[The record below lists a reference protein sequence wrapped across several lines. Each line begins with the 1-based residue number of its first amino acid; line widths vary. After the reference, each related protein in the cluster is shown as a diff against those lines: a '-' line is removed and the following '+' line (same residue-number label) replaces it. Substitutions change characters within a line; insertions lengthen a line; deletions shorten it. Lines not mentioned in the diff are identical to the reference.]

1 MRTLNHP
8 NYELTII
15 DSGLLVERLAKE
27 IRSLS
32 IDLKHSW
39 PRFREDPV
47 GESLNTLNSV
57 FGKLKEHLHSPSRLL
72 SYLTACLLLTLLA
85 AVVSFI
91 DSSRGLKSA
100 TQNAE
105 IFIDPQDV
113 QLLKLNDETIAT
125 GIGKNGAGTVGFKSA
140 KGQGSG
146 VAQKARGG
154 GSGGDNT
161 PLESQQGKL
170 PEPSTIQA
178 AIPKQPNLAPALP
191 VAGIDLDPALWNDSK
206 APQYGDPNS
215 KSQLPSHGPGDGGGI
230 GTNQGL
236 GIGDGKGPGYG
247 PGEDGN
253 MGGDRAQRGCCG
265 EGGSR
270 TGTNQPAIFKS
281 SEVEQRARLL
291 SKPEP
296 QYTEE
301 ARRNQITGTVTLRC
315 IFSSAGDVVQIHTIG
330 TLPFGLTDR
339 AIAAARQ
346 IKFIPAVKSG
356 HPVSVWMQLE
366 YNFNLY

>member
-1 MRTLNHP
+1 M
-8 NYELTII
+8 
-15 DSGLLVERLAKE
+15 LLERLAKE
-27 IRSLS
+27 IRALSL
-32 IDLKHSW
+32 DLKRSW
-39 PRFREDPV
+39 PRFRQDPV
-47 GESLNTLNSV
+47 GEGLKTLCFA
-57 FGKLKEHLHSPSRLL
+57 FGRVKDQFNPPTRLL
-72 SYLTACLLLTLLA
+72 SYLSACSLIILLVTVVGLL
-85 AVVSFI
+85 
-91 DSSRGLKSA
+91 DSSRPQKDVTDRENSFVDL
-100 TQNAE
+100 QN
-105 IFIDPQDV
+105 V
-113 QLLKLNDETIAT
+113 QLLKIDDQSLAA

-146 VAQKARGG
+146 AEQKARGG
-154 GSGGDNT
+154 GSGGDNN
-161 PLESQQGKL
+161 PIEAQQGKL
-170 PEPSTIQA
+170 PQPSTIQA
-178 AIPKQPNLAPALP
+178 AIPKQPTLAPALP

-215 KSQLPSHGPGDGGGI
+215 KSQIPSHGPGDGGGI

-253 MGGDRAQRGCCG
+253 MGGDRSQKGCCG
-265 EGGSR
+265 EGGAKNNSNGNP
-270 TGTNQPAIFKS
+270 TIFKS
-281 SEVEQRARLL
+281 AEVEQRARLL
-291 SKPEP
+291 AKPEP

-301 ARRNQITGTVTLRC
+301 ARRNQVTGTVTLRC
-315 IFSSAGDVVQIHTIG
+315 VFSSAGDIVQIHTIQ

-346 IKFIPAVKSG
+346 IKFIPAMKGG

>member
-1 MRTLNHP
+1 MRPLNHP

-15 DSGLLVERLAKE
+15 DSGLLVERLATE
-27 IRSLS
+27 LRSLS
-32 IDLKHSW
+32 LDLKRAWS
-39 PRFREDPV
+39 RLRRDPV
-47 GESLNTLNSV
+47 GESLKILHFV
-57 FGKLKEHLHSPSRLL
+57 FCALKEHLRSPSKVL
-72 SYLTACLLLTLLA
+72 SYLSACLLFTLLV
-85 AVVSFI
+85 AVVSLI
-91 DSSRGLKSA
+91 DSSGRLK
-100 TQNAE
+100 NARE
-105 IFIDPQDV
+105 TADSSIDPRDI
-113 QLLKLNDETIAT
+113 QLLKLSDETIAA
-125 GIGKNGAGTVGFKSA
+125 GIGKNGAGTVGFKSV

-146 VAQKARGG
+146 VAEQARGG
-154 GSGGDNT
+154 GSGGDKS
-161 PLESQQGKL
+161 PIESQQGKL
-170 PEPSTIQA
+170 PQPSTIQA
-178 AIPKQPNLAPALP
+178 AIPKQPPLAPALP

-215 KSQLPSHGPGDGGGI
+215 KSQIASHGPGDGGGI

-270 TGTNQPAIFKS
+270 TGTNQPAIFKY

-301 ARRNQITGTVTLRC
+301 ARRNQVTGTVTLRC
-315 IFSSAGDVVQIHTIG
+315 VFSSAGDVVQIHTIQ

-346 IKFIPAVKSG
+346 IRFIPAMKSG